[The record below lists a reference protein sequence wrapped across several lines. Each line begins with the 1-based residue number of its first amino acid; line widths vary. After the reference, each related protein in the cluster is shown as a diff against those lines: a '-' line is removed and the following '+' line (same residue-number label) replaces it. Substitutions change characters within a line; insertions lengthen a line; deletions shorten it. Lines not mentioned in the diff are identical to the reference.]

1 MEISIFTDGGARR
14 NPGPAAGGVIIR
26 DKEGKIIFKNGF
38 FFGIKTNNQA
48 EYLALIEGLEAAKG
62 LGATQIK
69 CFLDSELIVKQLTKE
84 YRVKNH
90 DLKELYFKVMQIG
103 GRFKNIVFLHI
114 PRAEN
119 SEADAL
125 VNEVLDNLSKQKVV
139 SS

>member
-69 CFLDSELIVKQLTKE
+69 CFLDSELIVKQLTKNIE
-84 YRVKNH
+84 LKIMILKNCI
-90 DLKELYFKVMQIG
+90 LKLCK
-103 GRFKNIVFLHI
+103 
-114 PRAEN
+114 
-119 SEADAL
+119 
-125 VNEVLDNLSKQKVV
+125 
-139 SS
+139 